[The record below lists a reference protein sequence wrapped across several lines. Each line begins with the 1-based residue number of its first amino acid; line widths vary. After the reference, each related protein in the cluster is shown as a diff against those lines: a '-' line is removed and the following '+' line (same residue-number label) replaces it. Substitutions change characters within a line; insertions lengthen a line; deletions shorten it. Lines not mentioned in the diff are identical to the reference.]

1 MRCGSL
7 DVPVDGVQLHRNPA
21 KVMMNDEPLDKTLPK
36 KLEAYEQYIVQFAD
50 GPGFPDQGR
59 TRIGEAE

>member
-1 MRCGSL
+1 
-7 DVPVDGVQLHRNPA
+7 
-21 KVMMNDEPLDKTLPK
+21 MMNDEPLDKTLPK
-36 KLEAYEQYIVQFAD
+36 KLEAYEQYIVQFVD